1 MKAYCNYSDDKLVY
15 LVRQKDRLAFAEI
28 YKRYWSL
35 LYATALRIT
44 KDEEASMDVVQ
55 DIYADFWDNTS
66 RLAVHS
72 SLRAYL
78 YTTVR
83 NRVIDAIKHQKVQ
96 ERYLDSLALYAERSG
111 DDVSD
116 AVIYS
121 DLVQVVEMAVS
132 NLPPKMQRIFRM
144 SREEGLSHAQIAE
157 KLEVTQHTVKKTI
170 SRALHILRHK
180 LLQLI
185 IVYLLGVV
193 F

>member
-44 KDEEASMDVVQ
+44 KDEAASMDVVQ

-66 RLAVHS
+66 RLAAHS

-83 NRVIDAIKHQKVQ
+83 NRVIDTIKHQKVR

-121 DLVQVVEMAVS
+121 DLVRVVEMAVS

-144 SREEGLSHAQIAE
+144 SREEGLSHAEIAE
-157 KLEVTQHTVKKTI
+157 KLEMTQHTVKKTI

-185 IVYLLGVV
+185 IVYLLWVV

>member
-44 KDEEASMDVVQ
+44 KDEAASMDVVQ
-55 DIYADFWDNTS
+55 DIYTDFWDNPS
-66 RLAVHS
+66 RLATHT

-83 NRVIDAIKHQKVQ
+83 HRVIDVIKHQKVR
-96 ERYLDSLALYAERSG
+96 ERYLDSLAVFAQRYE
-111 DDVSD
+111 DDASD

-121 DLVQVVEMAVS
+121 DLVRLIEVAVS
-132 NLPPKMQRIFRM
+132 NLPPQMQRIFRM
-144 SREEGLSHAQIAE
+144 SREEGLSHAEIAHE
-157 KLEVTQHTVKKTI
+157 LEISEHTVKKTI
-170 SRALHILRHK
+170 NR
-180 LLQLI
+180 
-185 IVYLLGVV
+185 
-193 F
+193 